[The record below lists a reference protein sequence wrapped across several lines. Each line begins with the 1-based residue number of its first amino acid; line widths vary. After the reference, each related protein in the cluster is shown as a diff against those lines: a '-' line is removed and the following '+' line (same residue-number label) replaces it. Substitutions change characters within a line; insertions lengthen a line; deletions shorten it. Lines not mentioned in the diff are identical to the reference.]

1 MALVVLLRGVNVGG
15 HRTFRP
21 SVMAKELKL
30 DAVSIGA
37 AGTFVVRRP
46 VSRTRLREEMIRR
59 LPFEADVMIC
69 EGNEILRLVSA
80 DPFDGQPSGPQILHF
95 VSVMAKRKRPLRDVP
110 LVIPTAGAWCL
121 KIVGANGLFLH
132 GLCRREMKAIGYL
145 GQLDKIVGTPVTTR
159 SWNTIL
165 RIARVLEMTGLQS
178 DRRLM
183 DGDGS
188 ARSIR
193 RRGA

>member
-1 MALVVLLRGVNVGG
+1 MPLVVLLRGVNVGG

-30 DAVSIGA
+30 DVLSIGA

-46 VSRTRLREEMIRR
+46 VSRTRLREEIMRR

-69 EGNEILRLVSA
+69 EAGEIIRLVSA
-80 DPFDGQPSGPQILHF
+80 DPFKRQPSGPTILQF
-95 VSVMAKRKRPLRDVP
+95 VSVMEKRPRSLPAVP
-110 LVIPTAGAWCL
+110 LVIPSAGDWKM
-121 KIVGANGLFLH
+121 KILDARGRFVV

-145 GQLDKIVGTPVTTR
+145 GQLEKIVGAPVTTR

-165 RIARVLEMTGLQS
+165 RITRVLESQGYNPTG
-178 DRRLM
+178 
-183 DGDGS
+183 G
-188 ARSIR
+188 
-193 RRGA
+193 

>member
-15 HRTFRP
+15 HKTFRP

-46 VSRTRLREEMIRR
+46 VSRTRLREQLMRR

-69 EGNEILRLVSA
+69 EGSEILRLVSS
-80 DPFDGQPSGPQILHF
+80 DPFKGQPSGQKVLHF
-95 VSVMAKRKRPLRDVP
+95 VSVMAKRTRHLPNVP
-110 LVIPTAGAWCL
+110 FVIPSAGAWCL
-121 KIVGANGLFLH
+121 KILGARGPFLH

-145 GQLDKIVGTPVTTR
+145 GQLDGIVGAPVTTR

-165 RIARVLEMTGLQS
+165 RIARALEGDYNRTG
-178 DRRLM
+178 
-183 DGDGS
+183 G
-188 ARSIR
+188 
-193 RRGA
+193 

>member
-30 DAVSIGA
+30 DVISIGA

-46 VSRTRLREEMIRR
+46 ISRTKLRENVMRR
-59 LPFEADVMIC
+59 LPFAADVMIC
-69 EGNEILRLVSA
+69 DGSEILRLVSA
-80 DPFDGQPSGPQILHF
+80 DPFKGQPSGPALLQF
-95 VSVMAKRKRPLRDVP
+95 VSVMAKRKRPLSDIP
-110 LVIPTAGAWCL
+110 LAIPGAGRWCV
-121 KIVGANGLFLH
+121 KILGADGPFLH

-145 GQLDKIVGTPVTTR
+145 GQLEKIVGVPVTTR

-165 RIARVLEMTGLQS
+165 RIAQALEETGLQS
-178 DRRLM
+178 RRRLI
-183 DGDGS
+183 DGDRS

-193 RRGA
+193 RRRA